1 MVRDGFY
8 YALGL
13 GAVAAVLWYLAMP
26 LALVALPI
34 VLAAF
39 FLWFFRDPN
48 RVIPQE
54 PGQIVSPGDGLVT
67 EAEWIETTSGSRL
80 RLSIFLNVFDVHVNR
95 SPVSGTVKVVEFRA
109 GQFLNAMKPESVL
122 HNEQTL
128 VVIDAG
134 DYDVSFKQIA
144 GLLARRIVCNV
155 KVGDRVERGQR
166 VGLIKFGSRVDVL
179 LPAEAEL
186 KSKDGLAGAWRVDR
200 SGGGSSNCGGSNPVR
215 RQWWPDGRRGVRGD
229 AEGRRRKGKTPAQPG
244 NVCAAVAVYRRQYC
258 RGILCDYAE
267 HSGVGD
273 GAVALRPGGAGD
285 RVCHP
290 VRWT

>member
-1 MVRDGFY
+1 MVRDGFF

-13 GAVAAVLWYLAMP
+13 GVVAAVLWYLKMP
-26 LALVALPI
+26 LALVVVPI

-48 RVIPQE
+48 RTVPQG
-54 PGQIVSPGDGLVT
+54 PGQIVSPADGIVT
-67 EAEWIETTSGSRL
+67 EAEWIETTSGNRL

-95 SPVSGTVKVVEFRA
+95 APVSGVVKVVEFRV

-128 VVIDAG
+128 IVIDAG
-134 DYDVSFKQIA
+134 NYDVSFKQIA

-186 KSKDGLAGAWRVDR
+186 RVKTGMR
-200 SGGGSSNCGGSNPVR
+200 
-215 RQWWPDGRRGVRGD
+215 VRGGLSVL
-229 AEGRRRKGKTPAQPG
+229 AVVPEAG
-244 NVCAAVAVYRRQYC
+244 NGLIGSTAV
-258 RGILCDYAE
+258 
-267 HSGVGD
+267 
-273 GAVALRPGGAGD
+273 VA
-285 RVCHP
+285 
-290 VRWT
+290 